1 LGLGIALW
9 KQLCLARW
17 GLIEMQAR
25 TILLKRIVN
34 IVILLWAVWTLNF
47 FLFHML
53 PGDPAQALVGQRI
66 PQEIVDKLK
75 HEFGL
80 DEPLWKQYLVSLA
93 SAAQGKLGYSWFY
106 HEPVMDVVLYRLQFT
121 LLLVGVGTLFTVLI
135 GVRLGIIAG
144 SKRGEPLDVAIVGSS
159 LAFYAM
165 PAFWLGMLLLMTLA
179 ANFELFPLSGAKRIG
194 AIDQSLGEMIVDR
207 LWHMTLP
214 VITFVLV
221 SMSEF
226 VLMMRNALV
235 DVLTEDYII
244 TARAK
249 GITPRMIVMK
259 HAVPNALLPTVATA
273 AMFIGWMV
281 TGAIMIEVV
290 FSWPG
295 IGRLTWDA
303 LSVRDYP
310 VLQGIFLVVTL
321 TMLVAN
327 FIVDIIYTYIDPRVR
342 Y

>member
-1 LGLGIALW
+1 MKIWFKYLLPSWLSESARLVKEAITAKNVAL
-9 KQLCLARW
+9 
-17 GLIEMQAR
+17 
-25 TILLKRIVN
+25 
-34 IVILLWAVWTLNF
+34 
-47 FLFHML
+47 
-53 PGDPAQALVGQRI
+53 
-66 PQEIVDKLK
+66 
-75 HEFGL
+75 
-80 DEPLWKQYLVSLA
+80 
-93 SAAQGKLGYSWFY
+93 
-106 HEPVMDVVLYRLQFT
+106 
-121 LLLVGVGTLFTVLI
+121 
-135 GVRLGIIAG
+135 RLGGAFLAIQAGPPIAMVIACG
-144 SKRGEPLDVAIVGSS
+144 FGIVAGAKRGEPLDVAIVGSS
-159 LAFYAM
+159 LTFYAM

-179 ANFELFPLSGAKRIG
+179 ADFGLFPLSGAKKIG

-249 GITPRMIVMK
+249 GLTPRRIVMD
-259 HAVPNALLPTVATA
+259 HAVPNALIPTVATT
-273 AMFIGWMV
+273 AMFVGWMV

-295 IGRLTWDA
+295 VGRLTWDA

-321 TMLVAN
+321 TMLIAN
-327 FIVDIIYTYIDPRVR
+327 FLVDIIYTYIDPRVR
-342 Y
+342 I

>member
-1 LGLGIALW
+1 M
-9 KQLCLARW
+9 K
-17 GLIEMQAR
+17 AR
-25 TILLKRIVN
+25 TILLKRVVN
-34 IVILLWAVWTLNF
+34 IVILLWAVWTLDF

-66 PQEIVDKLK
+66 PQEIIDQLK

-80 DEPLWKQYLVSLA
+80 DQPLWKQYLVSLA
-93 SAAQGKLGYSWFY
+93 SAAQGKLGFSWFY
-106 HEPVMDVVLYRLQFT
+106 DRPVMDVVLYRLQFT
-121 LLLVGVGTLFTVLI
+121 LLLVGVGTFFTVLI
-135 GVRLGIIAG
+135 GVRLGIVAG
-144 SKRGEPLDVAIVGSS
+144 SRRGEPLDVAIEGTS
-159 LAFYAM
+159 LAFYSM
-165 PAFWLGMLLLMTLA
+165 PAFWLGMLLLMFFA
-179 ANFELFPLSGAKRIG
+179 ASYNLFPLSGAKTIG

-207 LWHMTLP
+207 LWHMVLP
-214 VITFVLV
+214 VTTFVLV

-235 DVLTEDYII
+235 DILTEDYII

-249 GITPRMIVMK
+249 GLTPRMIVMR
-259 HAVPNALLPTVATA
+259 HAVPNALIPTVATA
-273 AMFIGWMV
+273 AMFVGWMV

-303 LSVRDYP
+303 LAVRDYP

-321 TMLVAN
+321 TMLLAN
-327 FIVDIIYTYIDPRVR
+327 FLVDIIYTYIDPRVR

>member
-1 LGLGIALW
+1 
-9 KQLCLARW
+9 
-17 GLIEMQAR
+17 MQAR
-25 TILLKRIVN
+25 TILLKRIIN
-34 IVILLWAVWTLNF
+34 LVILLWAVWTLNF

-53 PGDPAQALVGQRI
+53 PGDPAAALVGQRI
-66 PQEIVDKLK
+66 PKEIVDQLK

-80 DEPLWKQYLVSLA
+80 DEPLWKQYLISLT
-93 SAAQGKLGYSWFY
+93 SAAQGKLGFSWFY
-106 HEPVMDVVLYRLQFT
+106 DEPVLDVVLYRLQYT
-121 LLLVGVGTLFTVLI
+121 LMLVGIGTFFAVLI

-144 SKRGEPLDVAIVGSS
+144 SKRGETLDVAIVGSS

-165 PAFWLGMLLLMTLA
+165 PAFWLGMLLLMALA
-179 ANFELFPLSGAKRIG
+179 AKLELFPLSGAGRVG
-194 AIDQSLGEMIVDR
+194 AIDQSLGEMIADR
-207 LWHMTLP
+207 LWHLVLP
-214 VITFVLV
+214 VVTFVLV

-226 VLMMRNALV
+226 ILMMRNALV

-249 GITPRMIVMK
+249 GLTPSMIVRT
-259 HAVPNALLPTVATA
+259 HAVPNALLPTVATT

-303 LSVRDYP
+303 LAVRDYP

-321 TMLVAN
+321 VMLVAN
-327 FIVDIIYTYIDPRVR
+327 FIVDIVYTYIDPRVR
-342 Y
+342 F